1 MLAQRITKKKKS
13 TLKVSC
19 VNHPTFQ
26 LNNSLLV
33 APSDTNLVPL
43 EIWLHKLSN
52 GTKNTENGVW
62 EGLQPK
68 TNHAIVSKFGKIGPY
83 FQFD

>member
-1 MLAQRITKKKKS
+1 MLAQRITKKKS
-13 TLKVSC
+13 TLKVSR

-26 LNNSLLV
+26 LNNYLLI
-33 APSDTNLVPL
+33 APNDTKLVPS
-43 EIWLHKLSN
+43 EILLHELSN

-68 TNHAIVSKFGKIGPY
+68 ANHAIVSKFGKIRAY